1 MKKGDEVMDFRKYQH
16 IERFGTDEVDGIEF
30 GKCYIFYKID
40 GTNSSVWLDNGGNL
54 KAGSRNREL
63 SLENDNAGF
72 YAYVIQNDKVLAYL
86 QKHPTHRLFGE
97 WLVPHSLKTY
107 RQDAWRRFY
116 IFDVCLD
123 KEDDGLEYIPY
134 DIYKPLLDEF
144 ELDYIPPL
152 ATISNPTYE
161 SLLKALD
168 KTGQFLVEDG
178 KGIGE
183 GIVIKNYDFY
193 NKYKR
198 QTWAKIVTNEF
209 KEKHHKEMGCPDIKT
224 EVMVEEKI
232 VEDFC
237 TEAFIEKEYA
247 KIVNEQDGWTSKY
260 IPMLLGRVFSEL
272 IKEES
277 WNMIKKYK
285 NPKIDYKTLNALVI
299 RKIKEIKRN
308 VFA

>member
-1 MKKGDEVMDFRKYQH
+1 MEFRKYQH

-40 GTNSSVWLDNGGNL
+40 GTNASVWLDKEGKV

-63 SLENDNAGF
+63 TLENDNAGF
-72 YAYVIQNDKVLAYL
+72 YNAIINDERIINYL
-86 QKHPTHRLFGE
+86 NTHPSHRLFGE
-97 WLVPHSLKTY
+97 WLVPHTLKTY
-107 RQDAWRRFY
+107 RQDAWRKFY

-123 KEDDGLEYIPY
+123 KEDGLEYIPY
-134 DIYKPLLDEF
+134 DIYKPLLEEF
-144 ELDYIPPL
+144 NLNYIPPL
-152 ATISNPTYE
+152 AIITNPTYE
-161 SLLKALD
+161 SLIKCLE
-168 KTGQFLVEDG
+168 KTGQFLIEDG

-198 QTWAKIVTNEF
+198 QTWAKIVANEF
-209 KEKHHKEMGCPDIKT
+209 KEKHHKEMGCPEIKT
-224 EVMVEEKI
+224 EKMIEEKI
-232 VEDFC
+232 VDDFC
-237 TEAFIEKEYA
+237 TESFIEKEYT
-247 KIVNEQDGWTSKY
+247 KIVIEQNGWQSKY

-277 WNMIKKYK
+277 WNIVKKYK

-299 RKIKEIKRN
+299 RKIKETKKE

>member
-1 MKKGDEVMDFRKYQH
+1 MEFRKYQH
-16 IERFGTDEVDGIEF
+16 IERFGADEVDGIEF
-30 GKCYIFYKID
+30 GKCYVFYKID
-40 GTNSSVWLDNGGNL
+40 GTNSSVWLDDVGNL

-63 SLENDNAGF
+63 TLENDNAGF
-72 YAYVIQNDKVLAYL
+72 YNTILQDARIENYL
-86 QKHPTHRLFGE
+86 LKHPTHRLFGE
-97 WLVPHSLKTY
+97 WLVPHTLKTY

-123 KEDDGLEYIPY
+123 KEDGDLEYIPY
-134 DIYKPLLDEF
+134 DIYKYLLDEF

-152 ATISNPTYE
+152 ATIMNPTYE
-161 SLLKALD
+161 SLIKALD

-198 QTWAKIVTNEF
+198 QTWAKIVANEF
-209 KEKHHKEMGCPDIKT
+209 KEKHHKEMGCPDINAEK
-224 EVMVEEKI
+224 MVEEKI
-232 VEDFC
+232 VDDFC
-237 TEAFIEKEYA
+237 TEAFIEKEYS
-247 KIVNEQDGWTSKY
+247 KIVNEQNGWNSKY

-277 WNMIKKYK
+277 WNIVKKYK

-299 RKIKEIKRN
+299 RKIKEVKRN

>member
-1 MKKGDEVMDFRKYQH
+1 MEFRKYQH

-40 GTNSSVWLDNGGNL
+40 GTNASVWLDKEGKV

-63 SLENDNAGF
+63 TLENDNAGF
-72 YAYVIQNDKVLAYL
+72 YNAIINDERIINYL
-86 QKHPTHRLFGE
+86 NTHPSHRLFGE
-97 WLVPHSLKTY
+97 WLVPHTLKTY
-107 RQDAWRRFY
+107 RQDAWRKFY

-123 KEDDGLEYIPY
+123 KEDGLEYIPY
-134 DIYKPLLDEF
+134 DIYKPLLEEF
-144 ELDYIPPL
+144 NLDYIPPL
-152 ATISNPTYE
+152 AIITNPTYE
-161 SLLKALD
+161 SLIKCLE
-168 KTGQFLVEDG
+168 KTGQFLIEDG

-198 QTWAKIVTNEF
+198 QTWAKIVANEF
-209 KEKHHKEMGCPDIKT
+209 KEKHHKKMGCPEIKT
-224 EVMVEEKI
+224 EKMIEEKI
-232 VEDFC
+232 VDDFC
-237 TEAFIEKEYA
+237 TESFIEKEYT
-247 KIVNEQDGWTSKY
+247 KIVIEQNGWQSKY

-277 WNMIKKYK
+277 WNIVKKYK

-299 RKIKEIKRN
+299 RKIKETKKE

>member
-1 MKKGDEVMDFRKYQH
+1 MEFRKYQH

-40 GTNSSVWLDNGGNL
+40 GTNASVWLDEERKL

-63 SLENDNAGF
+63 TLENDNAGF
-72 YAYVIQNDKVLAYL
+72 YNAIINNERIINYL
-86 QKHPTHRLFGE
+86 NKHPNHRLFGE
-97 WLVPHSLKTY
+97 WLVPHTLKTY
-107 RQDAWRRFY
+107 RQDAWKKFY

-123 KEDDGLEYIPY
+123 KEEDGLEYIPY
-134 DIYKPLLDEF
+134 DIYKPLLEEF
-144 ELDYIPPL
+144 NLDYVPPL
-152 ATISNPTYE
+152 AIITNPTYE
-161 SLLKALD
+161 LLIKCLE

-198 QTWAKIVTNEF
+198 QTWAKIVVNEF
-209 KEKHHKEMGCPDIKT
+209 KEKHHKEMGCPEIKT
-224 EVMVEEKI
+224 EKMIEEKI
-232 VEDFC
+232 VDDFC
-237 TEAFIEKEYA
+237 TESFIEKEYA
-247 KIVNEQDGWTSKY
+247 KIVIEQNGWQSKY

-277 WNMIKKYK
+277 WNIVKKYK
-285 NPKIDYKTLNALVI
+285 NPKIDYKTLNTLVI
-299 RKIKEIKRN
+299 RKIKETKKE
-308 VFA
+308 VFL

>member
-1 MKKGDEVMDFRKYQH
+1 MEFRKYQH

-40 GTNSSVWLDNGGNL
+40 GTNASVWLDKEGKV

-63 SLENDNAGF
+63 TLENDNAGF
-72 YAYVIQNDKVLAYL
+72 YNAIINDERIINYL
-86 QKHPTHRLFGE
+86 NKHPSHRLFGE
-97 WLVPHSLKTY
+97 WLVPHTLKTY
-107 RQDAWRRFY
+107 RQDAWRKFY

-123 KEDDGLEYIPY
+123 KDDGSLEYIPY
-134 DIYKPLLDEF
+134 DIYKPLLEEF
-144 ELDYIPPL
+144 NLDYIPPL
-152 ATISNPTYE
+152 AIITNPTYE
-161 SLLKALD
+161 SLIKCLE

-198 QTWAKIVTNEF
+198 QIWAKIVCNEF
-209 KEKHHKEMGCPDIKT
+209 KEKHHKEMGCPEFKAEKLI
-224 EVMVEEKI
+224 EEKI
-232 VEDFC
+232 VDDFC
-237 TEAFIEKEYA
+237 TETFIEKEYA
-247 KIVNEQDGWTSKY
+247 KIVTEQNGWQSKY

-277 WNMIKKYK
+277 WNIVKKYK

-299 RKIKEIKRN
+299 KKIKEIKKE

>member
-1 MKKGDEVMDFRKYQH
+1 MEFRKYQH

-40 GTNSSVWLDNGGNL
+40 GTNASVWLDEERKL

-63 SLENDNAGF
+63 TLENDNAGF
-72 YAYVIQNDKVLAYL
+72 YNAMINDERIINYL
-86 QKHPTHRLFGE
+86 NKHPNHRLFGE
-97 WLVPHSLKTY
+97 WLVPHTLKTY
-107 RQDAWRRFY
+107 REDAWRKFY

-123 KEDDGLEYIPY
+123 KEENGLEYIPY
-134 DIYKPLLDEF
+134 DIYKPLLEEF
-144 ELDYIPPL
+144 NLDYIPPL
-152 ATISNPTYE
+152 AIITNPTYE
-161 SLLKALD
+161 SLIKCLE
-168 KTGQFLVEDG
+168 KTGQFLIEDG

-198 QTWAKIVTNEF
+198 QTWAKIVANEF
-209 KEKHHKEMGCPDIKT
+209 KEKHHKEMGCPEIKT
-224 EVMVEEKI
+224 EKMIEEKI
-232 VEDFC
+232 VDDFC
-237 TEAFIEKEYA
+237 TESFIEKEYA
-247 KIVNEQDGWTSKY
+247 KIVIEQNGWQSKY

-277 WNMIKKYK
+277 WNIVKKYK

-299 RKIKEIKRN
+299 RKIKETKKE